1 MPNWVKNNI
10 AFSGKQEQINELLE
24 SIKTIDSD
32 GNIDFIDFQKILPM
46 PDSLRI
52 TSGSSTDLG
61 LDILNYR
68 ETGDDSSLKERLG
81 WSFAVNAGIKT
92 VDDLI
97 DHCIKNGSADLIS
110 GQEALNNIKLY
121 GFKDWYSWSVSNWGT
136 KWSASGSFMEGDIL
150 VFETAW
156 SVPEPVLVK
165 LSEMFPEVVLHVVY
179 ADEDIGS
186 NSGEFEL
193 RNGVLDNY
201 REYDGPEACEVW
213 GYDPAEFFPD
223 ILRDRKIDQL
233 LNRNDDNI

>member
-1 MPNWVKNNI
+1 MSNYLDQ
-10 AFSGKQEQINELLE
+10 F
-24 SIKTIDSD
+24 
-32 GNIDFIDFQKILPM
+32 
-46 PDSLRI
+46 
-52 TSGSSTDLG
+52 LG
-61 LDILNYR
+61 LGN
-68 ETGDDSSLKERLG
+68 
-81 WSFAVNAGIKT
+81 VN
-92 VDDLI
+92 
-97 DHCIKNGSADLIS
+97 
-110 GQEALNNIKLY
+110 Q
-121 GFKDWYSWSVSNWGT
+121 
-136 KWSASGSFMEGDIL
+136 GDIL

-165 LSEMFPEVVLHVVY
+165 LSEMFPEVVLRVVY

-193 RNGVLDNY
+193 RNGVLDKY